1 MDTANSP
8 TAANTAISV
17 SALRSTLGTPF
28 APCLVDVRRA
38 AAFASDPFM
47 LPAAMR
53 GAPEDLSAW
62 ADTLSPDRP
71 IVVYC
76 VHGHEV
82 SQRAAAELRERGR
95 EASYLEGGIEAW
107 KDAGAPAMRKRPE
120 IRLPG
125 SKTSQWVTRERP
137 KIDRIAC
144 PWLIRRFIDP
154 RAEFLY
160 VPAGEVLD
168 TAVRLNAL
176 PYDVPDVQ
184 FSHVGDH
191 CSFDAVLKFF
201 EIDEP
206 SLNRLATIVRG
217 ADTGKPELTPQSPGL
232 LAISLGLSANFPND
246 LDLLEHGMHV
256 YDALYAWLRLA
267 HGEAHNADLIRK
279 SVAR

>member
-1 MDTANSP
+1 MDTANSL
-8 TAANTAISV
+8 TAASTAISV
-17 SALRSTLGTPF
+17 SALRSMLGTPS
-28 APCLVDVRRA
+28 APCIVDVRRA
-38 AAFASDPFM
+38 AAFAADPFV
-47 LPAAMR
+47 LPAAMQ
-53 GAPEDLSAW
+53 GPPDELCAW
-62 ADTLSPDRP
+62 ADALPADRP

-82 SQRAAAELRERGR
+82 GRQAAAGLRVLGR

-107 KDAGAPAMRKRPE
+107 KGAGAPVMRKRPE
-120 IRLPG
+120 IGLPG
-125 SKTSQWVTRERP
+125 SKSSQWVTRERP

-154 RAEFLY
+154 RADFLY

-168 TAVRLNAL
+168 TARRLHAL

-191 CSFDAVLKFF
+191 CSFDAVLKLF

-206 SLNRLATIVRG
+206 ALNQLALIVRG

-232 LAISLGLSANFPND
+232 LAISLGLSAIYPDD
-246 LDLLEHGMHV
+246 LEMLEHGMHV
-256 YDALYAWLRLA
+256 YDALYAWLRA
-267 HGEAHNADLIRK
+267 AQGEIHNADLFRK
-279 SVAR
+279 AAS